1 MDSIHEGNTTG
12 CSVSELRRSNL
23 RPVRRG
29 SRGRGG
35 ESTIISHQLWVPSH
49 LFLSSVCFVQLG
61 RPPSRSS
68 SLLHSECLI
77 NIYTRNNNDVYG
89 KESLHHLGTGA
100 TAKKSMTSSHSTVLY
115 GRLGEEVKNSTC
127 LGIYDEK
134 WL

>member
-1 MDSIHEGNTTG
+1 M
-12 CSVSELRRSNL
+12 
-23 RPVRRG
+23 
-29 SRGRGG
+29 GRGVSPYCFLPA
-35 ESTIISHQLWVPSH
+35 EV
-49 LFLSSVCFVQLG
+49 LFLLPPASLRVCFVQLG

-89 KESLHHLGTGA
+89 KESLHHLGIVA
-100 TAKKSMTSSHSTVLY
+100 TAKKQMSSSNSAVLH

-134 WL
+134 